1 MIIRPPTVAAV
12 CSGCSLRVTV
22 TAFVVGN
29 AKIVVAPVRA
39 SDGID
44 GRVQCV
50 RVISGNGPR
59 QVNTRYIRQ
68 WYAAAMP
75 FVQRAVGPV
84 RLSRAKLHDER
95 GAPTVRDGE
104 LEAVTNCA
112 LSNALRQ
119 MASVATLADEVF
131 RELRG
136 QLADVAARSAG
147 LKLRVQAVGR
157 LVDASDPRAVTVRN
171 SSFFFL
177 FFFCRYHPGF
187 DSPVSV
193 PSYSPNPFRSK
204 AYRRP
209 VNSERVRWFYF
220 CCTRLL
226 PVIFDARSNRRD
238 IFGTRNKSPIISILL
253 QSTGIHPCSKGYCLV
268 HKPFQTSLFP
278 RMTNAIHCPRL
289 SFSTKRLDHRYT
301 AM

>member
-1 MIIRPPTVAAV
+1 
-12 CSGCSLRVTV
+12 
-22 TAFVVGN
+22 
-29 AKIVVAPVRA
+29 
-39 SDGID
+39 
-44 GRVQCV
+44 
-50 RVISGNGPR
+50 
-59 QVNTRYIRQ
+59 
-68 WYAAAMP
+68 MP

-157 LVDASDPRAVTVRN
+157 LVDASDPRAVTVRK
-171 SSFFFL
+171 SSFFS
-177 FFFCRYHPGF
+177 FFCRYPGF

-193 PSYSPNPFRSK
+193 PSYSHLTRSVQKRTGGRLIPNGPGGFIFVVRVFI
-204 AYRRP
+204 ARNFRRP
-209 VNSERVRWFYF
+209 GRIDETYSGRE
-220 CCTRLL
+220 
-226 PVIFDARSNRRD
+226 
-238 IFGTRNKSPIISILL
+238 SPIVPILL
-253 QSTGIHPCSKGYCLV
+253 QPTAGIPASARKVTLS
-268 HKPFQTSLFP
+268 FTSLFIIPSYDGSHPLSSALFLCKTP
-278 RMTNAIHCPRL
+278 RSQVYCGV
-289 SFSTKRLDHRYT
+289 
-301 AM
+301 